1 MMVRFSELKPGKK
14 FKRTNDRATYMKI
27 QPCFRRFGCNEIMEI
42 TAVRLVDGSVW
53 NIQDDTEVIFEEVL

>member
-1 MMVRFSELKPGKK
+1 MKIRFSELRAGKT
-14 FKRTNDRATYMKI
+14 FKRTNDVSKYIKI

-42 TAVRLVDGSVW
+42 TAARLVDGSVW